1 MKKTNEAAIA
11 AMTEALAKSLGTEEL
26 AKAGIT
32 TNTGL
37 NYYDLRSPALLQIP
51 FLTPLRDQMKRTHR
65 VNSGK
70 GCNWKVIRSAQGSGY
85 DSMGYLPEGQRSGVR
100 STQSI
105 DASASYVTIGEE
117 GRVTDQAVRA
127 SAGFEDVVALDH
139 LLTLLKTQQKEE
151 NAILGGNRSI
161 RLGAPAAPT
170 TSNAAAPAG
179 VVGPIAAGSYSV
191 AVVAL
196 TNEGMQIAT
205 IANGVP
211 TSQTVLG
218 ADGQSYTLNGGSS
231 NRSAIA
237 TQAVAAGQQLGAAT
251 PVIPGAVGYAWYV
264 GTAAAPGSLYL
275 QAITTINSFSLATA
289 PVTNT
294 QLASAVTQDNSY
306 NDGTQSGPNPVA
318 AFDGLMTTAMNSN
331 NGAYFYA
338 LATGTAGVGTGL
350 TSNLMG
356 GVVEIDNL
364 ILGMW
369 NTNRV
374 QVTRIYGSANTLQ
387 AVSRKMLTNGQVALM
402 HFYKGADDSSK
413 ALIGGSR
420 VKAYSSPVGNPY
432 GGDDIA
438 LLIHPNLPDGVL
450 VGWAEELPV
459 FFRNNETPA
468 VAEML
473 VRQDYYGVEWQKKT
487 LAVEYGVY
495 ADECLAVYAPFAIG
509 VLCNIAVNQ

>member
-1 MKKTNEAAIA
+1 MKKNAAATA
-11 AMTEALAKSLGTEEL
+11 AMIEALAKAMGTDDL

-37 NYYDLRSPALLQIP
+37 NYYDLRAPALLQIP
-51 FLTPLRDQMKRTHR
+51 FLTPLRDQMKRTQR

-127 SAGFEDVVALDH
+127 AQGFEDVVALDH

-161 RLGAPAAPT
+161 RLGTPGTPTTTAPANATSTLPAT
-170 TSNAAAPAG
+170 T
-179 VVGPIAAGSYSV
+179 YYV

-205 IANGVP
+205 VANGVP
-211 TSQTVLG
+211 TSQTVTG

-237 TQAVAAGQQLGAAT
+237 TQVVGATAQLGATT
-251 PVIPGAVGYAWYV
+251 PVIPGAVGYAWFV
-264 GTAAAPGSLYL
+264 GTTNAPGSLYL
-275 QAITTINSFSLATA
+275 QAITTINSFGLATP

-294 QLASAVTQDNSY
+294 QLASAITQDSSY

-318 AFDGLMTTAMNSN
+318 AFDGLMTTAMNLN

-338 LATGTAGVGTGL
+338 LPNGVAGVGTGL

-356 GVVEIDNL
+356 GVVELDNL

-387 AVSRKMLTNGQVALM
+387 AVSRKMLSNGTTSILHVNADTGVSRTN
-402 HFYKGADDSSK
+402 
-413 ALIGGSR
+413 LIGGGR
-420 VKAYSSPVGNPY
+420 VKSYSSPVGNPY
-432 GGDDIA
+432 GGDDIS
-438 LLIHPNLPDGVL
+438 LMIHPNLPDGVL